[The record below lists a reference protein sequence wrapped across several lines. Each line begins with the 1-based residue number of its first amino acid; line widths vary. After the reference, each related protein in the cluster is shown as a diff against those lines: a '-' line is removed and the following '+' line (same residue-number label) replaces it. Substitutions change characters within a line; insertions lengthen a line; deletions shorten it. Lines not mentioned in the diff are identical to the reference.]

1 VDGCVGQEVRRAALF
16 GRVYEHLGI
25 YGYGTT
31 HISLDVEFQHNTLFY
46 SANLRKLADNGWNHR
61 EMGDFKGWVGDL
73 Y

>member
-1 VDGCVGQEVRRAALF
+1 
-16 GRVYEHLGI
+16 VYEHLGI